1 MSPIRKPWWA
11 ALALSLPMAM
21 LSAGCGETTE
31 KPDTPL
37 PPVVVPKPAAKTETP
52 KVEPA
57 KAEAPKVEPA
67 KTEAPKVEPPKVDPP
82 KVDPPKPAAPKA
94 EVPKP
99 EPAKVA
105 AAPVKLSDDELAT
118 IRKLPKED
126 VDAAIKQAVCPV
138 SGDHLG
144 TMDMPVKVSAEGKT
158 FFLCCKSCKK
168 EVDLHP
174 KDVLAKLAK

>member
-11 ALALSLPMAM
+11 ALALSIPMAM
-21 LSAGCGETTE
+21 LAAGCGETTE
-31 KPDTPL
+31 TPDTPP
-37 PPVVVPKPAAKTETP
+37 PPVVTPKPAKT
-52 KVEPA
+52 
-57 KAEAPKVEPA
+57 EAPKVEPA

-82 KVDPPKPAAPKA
+82 KVDAPKPAAPKA
-94 EVPKP
+94 EAPKP

-144 TMDMPVKVSAEGKT
+144 TMDTPVKVTAEGKT

-168 EVDLHP
+168 EVDQHP
-174 KDVLAKLAK
+174 KDVIAKLAK